1 MHYAMLLFPGFEA
14 LDVFGPLEVLNVLS
28 ERTQIHLSLIA
39 STLAPVSTRSPD
51 PAAHRAG
58 SVCAQELLPTGTFA
72 DFPTEAQT
80 RTQTPLADAKGAIDV
95 LIAPGGAGTRFP
107 HIIDPVI
114 GFVGRVAPGV
124 RYVMSVCNGAG
135 VLARAGVLDGKRAT
149 TNKML
154 WGATTA
160 LRGEVCWVKEARWV
174 ADGEVWTSS
183 GVSAG
188 IDMMLAFV
196 REVYGKE
203 MAGGIAREI
212 EYVWDVADDGTK
224 DPFA

>member
-28 ERTQIHLSLIA
+28 ERTQIHLSLLA
-39 STLAPVSTRSPD
+39 STLAAVSTRSPD
-51 PAAHRAG
+51 PAAHRVG
-58 SVCAQELLPTGTFA
+58 SICAQEVLPTGTFA
-72 DFPTEAQT
+72 DFSTE
-80 RTQTPLADAKGAIDV
+80 TQTPLADAKGTINV
-95 LIAPGGAGTRFP
+95 LIVPGGAGTRFP

-114 GFVGRVAPGV
+114 EFVGRVAPSV
-124 RYVMSVCNGAG
+124 RYVMSVRNGAG
-135 VLARAGVLDGKRAT
+135 VLARAGLLDGKRAT

-160 LRGEVCWVKEARWV
+160 LRGEVRWVEEARWV
-174 ADGEVWTSS
+174 ADGDVWTSS

-196 REVYGKE
+196 RKVYGKE
-203 MAGGIAREI
+203 MASGIAREI
-212 EYVWDVADDGTK
+212 EYFWDVEENGTQ
-224 DPFA
+224 DPFACAAV